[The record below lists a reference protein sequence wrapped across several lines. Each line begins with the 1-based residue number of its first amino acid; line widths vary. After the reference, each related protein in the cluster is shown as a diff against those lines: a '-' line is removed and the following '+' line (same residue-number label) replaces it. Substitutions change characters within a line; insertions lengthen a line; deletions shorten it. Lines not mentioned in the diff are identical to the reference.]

1 MAEASTLSTLGETT
15 PSARTPGARL
25 LPWLPVV
32 CGLALLFVPTF
43 IRLSTGA
50 WTEEAYSH
58 GPIILA
64 IVLWLFWTKRQV
76 FLDESGPAATI
87 LGTSLLIVGLLVY
100 VVGRSQSIDLFEVSA
115 QIPVLAGVL
124 LLMLGWQGTRKLW
137 FPLLFMTFLIPL
149 PGFVIWALTGTMKAL
164 VSVAA
169 ENLLYLFGYPIAR
182 TGVMIMMGP
191 YQLLVADACAGLNSL
206 YSLTALGLLYLY
218 VTGSGSRVRAGILLA
233 SIVPIAFIANVMRVV
248 ILALLTFHFGEE
260 AGQGF
265 IHGLAGIV
273 LFVIALLL
281 LFAIDA
287 VLRLLPFGRPPRK
300 EAKP

>member
-1 MAEASTLSTLGETT
+1 MAEASTVSTLSN
-15 PSARTPGARL
+15 PAPAAREPAWW

-32 CGLALLFVPTF
+32 CGLALVFVPTF
-43 IRLSTGA
+43 VRLSAGA

-76 FLDESGPAATI
+76 FLEDNGPRATVA
-87 LGTSLLIVGLLVY
+87 GTLLLVAGLLLY

-124 LLMLGWQGTRKLW
+124 LLMLGWRSTRKLW

-169 ENLLYLFGYPIAR
+169 EQLLFLFGYPIAR
-182 TGVMIMMGP
+182 TGVMIMIGP

-218 VTGSGSRVRAGILLA
+218 VTETGSRVRAAILLA

-248 ILALLTFHFGEE
+248 ILALLTFHFGED

-287 VLRLLPFGRPPRK
+287 VLRLLPFGKAPRK
-300 EAKP
+300 ETKS